1 MGKKNAATT
10 NDETRPVIKA
20 DLSKVQMDAVILHG
34 LIEGIAHLDN
44 DDVGNAR
51 AATIDIALRFA
62 DQLSIRIN
70 DLGERKL

>member
-1 MGKKNAATT
+1 MTNDNAATA
-10 NDETRPVIKA
+10 NHETCAVIKK
-20 DLSKVQMDAVILHG
+20 DLSDVQLEAVLLHG